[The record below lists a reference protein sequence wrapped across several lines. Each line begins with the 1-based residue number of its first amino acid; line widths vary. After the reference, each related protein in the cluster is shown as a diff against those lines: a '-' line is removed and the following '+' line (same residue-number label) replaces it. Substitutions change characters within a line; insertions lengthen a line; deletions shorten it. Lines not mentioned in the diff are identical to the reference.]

1 MGAVVHGRCRSVGSR
16 SYRARVTLR
25 VEFVSSL
32 KENFTAVKARYY
44 LLRLV
49 LVELAAEAKPKSTSA
64 PAFITYE
71 TEITTEKGASGP
83 QERDQQQENGVPR
96 SAGKRSVSTFRL
108 ALCSCRIF
116 LTISGVL
123 ESSRY
128 SQKSLPE
135 WWGEAG
141 CDVRACRTV
150 GDAKYVVAEGLF
162 ETPTHRWMGR
172 SWRTGEINNAF

>member
-1 MGAVVHGRCRSVGSR
+1 MRRAGDRAHFVTSPTSTTTDFTWQFRRSHEAG
-16 SYRARVTLR
+16 
-25 VEFVSSL
+25 
-32 KENFTAVKARYY
+32 
-44 LLRLV
+44 LV

-71 TEITTEKGASGP
+71 TEIATEKRASGP

-123 ESSRY
+123 ESSRH

-150 GDAKYVVAEGLF
+150 GDAKYVVAERLF
-162 ETPTHRWMGR
+162 ETPMHRWMGR
-172 SWRTGEINNAF
+172 SWRTGAISTAF